1 MSDTLTILQ
10 AAALTLDPHVT
21 TDRRANLGIRWA
33 EHAALVRRDA
43 AGAFVPAL
51 ATSWQVAPG
60 GRSWTFA
67 LRDGARFADGA
78 PVDAAA
84 AVASLHRVC
93 DPDRAGELGTT
104 GVIAGYLAGATF
116 AAPDAR
122 TVTIDLALPI
132 ADLLELL
139 VDIPIVSA
147 GLAGAGPYRVVAAAP
162 GEVTM
167 EAVAAHWD
175 GPRRV
180 RSLRWRAVADPAEA
194 ASQVRAGAADI
205 AVDLPVTLADEA
217 AGWPGCVVRHAPS
230 PTCIAFLLN
239 CATGPCADHRVRQ
252 ALNLALD
259 VPAIIRAAG
268 VDATPLNGPLT
279 PLHPACDPRLAPW
292 PHEQE
297 AARVLLEAS
306 GYGGGLAITVD
317 VPTSLPE
324 EAPILAGTMAAQ
336 WAAVGVDATIR
347 VHENR
352 EAYAL
357 MVRDKRIG
365 DACCFDSSPLSGYR
379 VLREKLHG
387 GVDGPWRQGYANPAV
402 DALLD
407 RAATTAD
414 DAARQAIYRQVYG
427 LLHDDAPWVFL
438 YQPRYAWVARA
449 DARWRPDTAGWVIP
463 G

>member
-1 MSDTLTILQ
+1 MTADPV
-10 AAALTLDPHVT
+10 LTLDDLATWSRGGVSL
-21 TDRRANLGIRWA
+21 AVLGHPIRHSVSPA
-33 EHAALVRRDA
+33 MHNAALAELARD
-43 AGAFVPAL
+43 
-51 ATSWQVAPG
+51 
-60 GRSWTFA
+60 
-67 LRDGARFADGA
+67 DARFADGT
-78 PVDAAA
+78 PVEAGA
-84 AVASLHRVC
+84 AVASLERLR
-93 DPDRAGELGTT
+93 DPNLPGELGTT

-122 TVTIDLALPI
+122 TLTVTLAMPI

-139 VDIPIVSA
+139 VDVPIVSA
-147 GLAGAGPYRVVAAAP
+147 GLAGAGPYCVVATAP

-167 EAVAAHWD
+167 AAIDGHWD
-175 GPRRV
+175 GPRRA
-180 RSLRWRAVADPAEA
+180 RTLRWRAVADPADA
-194 ASQVRAGAADI
+194 ARQVRAGEADI
-205 AVDLPVTLADEA
+205 AVDLPAELADA
-217 AGWPGCVVRHAPS
+217 AAAWPGCVVHHAPS

-239 CATGPCADHRVRQ
+239 CAIGPCADVRVRQ

-279 PLHPACDPRLAPW
+279 PLHPACDPALAPW
-292 PHEQE
+292 PHDPA
-297 AARVLLEAS
+297 AARALLAAAGHGS
-306 GYGGGLAITVD
+306 GLALTVD

-324 EAPILAGTMAAQ
+324 EAPTLARTMAAQ
-336 WAAVGVDATIR
+336 WAAVGVEATIR

-387 GVDGPWRQGYANPAV
+387 GVNGPWRQGYANPAV

-407 RAATTAD
+407 RAAATAD
-414 DAARQAIYRQVYG
+414 DAARTAAYREVYR
-427 LLHDDAPWVFL
+427 LLHDDAPWAFL
-438 YQPRYAWVARA
+438 YQPRYSWVARTA
-449 DARWRPDTAGWVIP
+449 AAWRADTAGWIIP
-463 G
+463 A

>member
-1 MSDTLTILQ
+1 VSDTLTILQ

-43 AGAFVPAL
+43 AGAFAPAL
-51 ATSWQVAPG
+51 AASWQVAPG
-60 GRSWTFA
+60 GRSWTFV
-67 LRDGARFADGA
+67 LRADARFADGT

-93 DPDRAGELGTT
+93 DPHRAGELGTT

-116 AAPDAR
+116 AARDAR
-122 TVTIDLALPI
+122 TLTIDLAQPI

-147 GLAGAGPYRVVAAAP
+147 GLIGAGPYCVVATAP

-167 EAVAAHWD
+167 AAVAGHRD
-175 GPRRV
+175 GPRRAGT
-180 RSLRWRAVADPAEA
+180 LCWRAVADPAEA
-194 ASQVRAGAADI
+194 ARQVRDGAADI
-205 AVDLPVTLADEA
+205 AVDLPVALADEA

-239 CATGPCADHRVRQ
+239 AAQGVCADRRVRQ

-279 PLHPACDPRLAPW
+279 PLHPACDPSLSPW
-292 PHEQE
+292 PHDPA
-297 AARVLLEAS
+297 AARALLAS
-306 GYGGGLAITVD
+306 AGHSAGLAITVD

-324 EAPILAGTMAAQ
+324 EAPTLAREMAAQ
-336 WAAVGVDATIR
+336 WAAVGVDATVR

-407 RAATTAD
+407 RAAATAD
-414 DAARQAIYRQVYG
+414 DTEREAIYRDAYR
-427 LLHDDAPWVFL
+427 LLHDDAPWAFL
-438 YQPRYAWVARA
+438 YRPRYAWVARA
-449 DARWRPDTAGWVIP
+449 DAAWRPDTAGWVIP